1 MVIMTCQIALTSFFP
16 RRTWLCLAT
25 TNDIHGGSELKRP
38 EFLFVIFCCE
48 QRMQRNTHTCFFQ
61 YSNNIV
67 RGKILTTMGGSQ
79 EQIAWANGFGYIENK
94 QNVNQSLY
102 IYIYASMYN
111 IIKYHI
117 ISLNQLKEDI
127 INSFQ
132 PKKKR
137 VTCACKWKAKNPFL
151 VPPDCDC
158 LGWCWHPANAFRW
171 AP

>member
-1 MVIMTCQIALTSFFP
+1 M
-16 RRTWLCLAT
+16 
-25 TNDIHGGSELKRP
+25 GGLNLRG
-38 EFLFVIFCCE
+38 
-48 QRMQRNTHTCFFQ
+48 RNSYLLYSVVNNACKETHILVFFQ

-94 QNVNQSLY
+94 QNVNQSLSLY

-132 PKKKR
+132 PKKKSD
-137 VTCACKWKAKNPFL
+137 L
-151 VPPDCDC
+151 C
-158 LGWCWHPANAFRW
+158 L
-171 AP
+171 

>member
-1 MVIMTCQIALTSFFP
+1 M
-16 RRTWLCLAT
+16 
-25 TNDIHGGSELKRP
+25 GGLNLRG
-38 EFLFVIFCCE
+38 
-48 QRMQRNTHTCFFQ
+48 RNSYLLYSVVNNACKETHILVFFQ

-102 IYIYASMYN
+102 IYASMYN

-137 VTCACKWKAKNPFL
+137 VTCACK
-151 VPPDCDC
+151 
-158 LGWCWHPANAFRW
+158 
-171 AP
+171 